1 MKSTPLQSTQLC
13 VQRPFTLLI
22 LGVFSLG
29 LSLAEAAPSVFEG
42 QLANG
47 MRVLVQ
53 EDHRA
58 PIVTSQVW
66 YRVGSGDEPGG
77 MTGISHMLEH
87 MMFKGT
93 KTLPPGK
100 FSEII
105 AAHGGQENAFT
116 SRDYTAYF
124 QTLAREHLDVAMRL
138 EADRMRNLNLRAE
151 DLAKEA
157 EVVKEERRMR
167 TDDNPNAKLMEQFQ
181 ATAYLNGGY
190 HHPVIGWM
198 DDINQYDIQ
207 KLRAWYQA
215 DYAPNNA
222 TLVVVGDVKPAAVM
236 QLAEKHFGPLKPFKL
251 KQRDYYDAIAQ
262 SGERRIS
269 VRAPAKLPILMMGY
283 RVPSLLSA
291 SKNPDVAAWE
301 PYALEVLAGVLDG
314 GQSAR
319 LSKNLVRGEQ
329 IAGEVSVGYSLDSRL
344 SDIFTI
350 YAVPNAQIEPAKLEQ
365 AIRNEINKLRETPVS
380 AAELARV
387 KAQVI
392 AADVYGRDS
401 VFYQAMRLGSYE
413 AVGLGHAR
421 LNDIIPGIEA
431 ITAEQV
437 QAVAKKYLVDDHLTV
452 GVLDPLPMTE
462 AQAKQA
468 TTSIQGAS
476 HVR

>member
-1 MKSTPLQSTQLC
+1 MRAFMRPLQNSTR
-13 VQRPFTLLI
+13 RPLILLLFTL
-22 LGVFSLG
+22 SSAT
-29 LSLAEAAPSVFEG
+29 LSLAQAAAPSVFEG
-42 QLANG
+42 QLDNG

-58 PIVTSQVW
+58 PVVTSQVW
-66 YRVGSGDEPGG
+66 YRVGSSDEPGG

-93 KTLPPGK
+93 QTLAPGK

-105 AAHGGQENAFT
+105 AEHGGQENAFT

-181 ATAYLNGGY
+181 AMAYLNGGY

-207 KLRAWYQA
+207 KLRDWYMA
-215 DYAPNNA
+215 HYAPNNA
-222 TLVVVGDVKPAAVM
+222 TLVVVGDVTPAEVM
-236 QLAEKHFGPLKPFKL
+236 RLAQKHFGALKPFKL
-251 KQRDYYDAIAQ
+251 KTRSFPDAVEQ
-262 SGERRIS
+262 TGERRMS
-269 VRAPAKLPILMMGY
+269 LRAPAKLPLLVMGY

-291 SKNPDVAAWE
+291 EKDKDANPWE

-329 IAGEVSVGYSLDSRL
+329 LAGEVSVGYSLDSRL
-344 SDIFTI
+344 SDLFTI
-350 YAVPNAQIEPAKLEQ
+350 YAVPSNQVEPAKLEQ
-365 AIRNEINKLRETPVS
+365 AIRREIAQLRETPVS
-380 AAELARV
+380 ADELARV

-413 AVGLGHAR
+413 AAGLGHAR
-421 LNDIIPGIEA
+421 LKDLIPRIEA
-431 ITAEQV
+431 VTAEQV
-437 QAVAKKYLVDDHLTV
+437 QAVAQKYLLDDRLTV
-452 GVLDPLPMTE
+452 GVLDPLPMTS
-462 AQAKQA
+462 AQALPPA
-468 TTSIQGAS
+468 AYSQGVT

>member
-1 MKSTPLQSTQLC
+1 MQPTSLTGKRPLA
-13 VQRPFTLLI
+13 TLLI
-22 LGVFSLG
+22 GVFSL
-29 LSLAEAAPSVFEG
+29 SFSIAQAAPTVFEG
-42 QLANG
+42 KLENG

-66 YRVGSGDEPGG
+66 YRVGASDEPGG

-93 KTLPPGK
+93 QTLQPGK

-105 AAHGGQENAFT
+105 AEKGGQENAFT

-124 QTLAREHLDVAMRL
+124 QTLAREHLDVSMRL

-151 DLAKEA
+151 DLEKEL

-181 ATAYLNGGY
+181 AIAYMNGGY

-198 DDINQYDIQ
+198 DDIKQYDIH
-207 KLRAWYQA
+207 KLRDWYQA
-215 DYAPNNA
+215 HYAPNNA
-222 TLVVVGDVKPAAVM
+222 TLVVVGDVQPQEVM
-236 QLAEKHFGPLKPFKL
+236 ALAEKYFGPLKPFEL
-251 KQRDYYDAIAQ
+251 KERAYRDAVAQ
-262 SGERRIS
+262 SGERRLTL
-269 VRAPAKLPILMMGY
+269 RAPAKLPTLMMGY

-291 SKNPDVAAWE
+291 SKDKDVAAWE

-329 IAGEVSVGYSLDSRL
+329 IAGDISVGYSLDSRL
-344 SDIFTI
+344 SDLFTL
-350 YAVPNAQIEPAKLEQ
+350 YAVPSAGIEPAKLEQ
-365 AIRNEINKLRETPVS
+365 AIRKEINQLRETPIS
-380 AAELARV
+380 QDELNRV

-401 VFYQAMRLGSYE
+401 VFFQAMRLGSYE
-413 AVGLGHAR
+413 AAGLGHAR

-431 ITAEQV
+431 VTPEQV
-437 QAVAKKYLVDDHLTV
+437 QAVAKKYLVDEKLTV
-452 GVLDPLPMTE
+452 GMLEPLPMTD
-462 AQAKQA
+462 AQAKQTSA
-468 TTSIQGAS
+468 YSTGTT

>member
-1 MKSTPLQSTQLC
+1 MPRWILLC
-13 VQRPFTLLI
+13 V
-22 LGVFSLG
+22 G
-29 LSLAEAAPSVFEG
+29 LWCASLAQAAPQVFEDH
-42 QLANG
+42 LPNG
-47 MRVLVQ
+47 LRILVQ
-53 EDHRA
+53 PDHRA
-58 PIVTSQVW
+58 PVVTSQVW
-66 YRVGSGDEPGG
+66 YKVGSSDEPGG
-77 MTGISHMLEH
+77 LTGISHVLEH

-93 KTLPPGK
+93 AKVPAGK

-124 QTLAREHLDVAMRL
+124 QTLAKESLDVALKL
-138 EADRMRNLNLRAE
+138 EADRMRNLLLREE
-151 DLAKEA
+151 DFRKEV

-167 TDDNPNAKLMEQFQ
+167 TEDDPNARLYEQFQ
-181 ATAYLNGGY
+181 AIAWPNGGY
-190 HHPVIGWM
+190 HHPIIGWM
-198 DDINQYDIQ
+198 DDINQYDIH
-207 KLRAWYQA
+207 KLRDWYQA
-215 DYAPNNA
+215 HYAPNNA
-222 TLVVVGDVKPAAVM
+222 TLVVVGDVQPAEVM
-236 QLAEKHFGPLKPFKL
+236 RLAEKYFAPLKPFKL
-251 KQRDYYDAIAQ
+251 KERAYQDAVPQA
-262 SGERRIS
+262 GERRIT
-269 VRAPAKLPILMMGY
+269 VRAPAKLPTLMMGY
-283 RVPSLLSA
+283 RVPSLLSGT
-291 SKNPDVAAWE
+291 KEKDVAPWE

-319 LSKNLVRGEQ
+319 LTKNLVRGEQ
-329 IAGEVSVGYSLDSRL
+329 IAGEVSVGYSIDSRL

-350 YAVPNAQIEPAKLEQ
+350 YAIPNANVEPAKLEQ
-365 AIRNEINKLRETPVS
+365 SIRNEINKLRETPVS

-421 LNDIIPGIEA
+421 LNEIIPGIEA

-437 QAVAKKYLVDDHLTV
+437 QAVAKKYLVDDRLTV
-452 GVLDPLPMTE
+452 GILDPLPMTE